1 MLRHKQQIQAIHP
14 VLEVPPLVLHRVA
27 HKETLVPLIKAAP
40 IPEAD
45 RARLIRD
52 PPRVAVGSRVLLRED
67 RVPAHIIRI
76 QDPVVEPLVVR
87 MLEPERVQ
95 APTGVVPCGMVAA
108 VVEQAPVE
116 AVLCGMVVP
125 VAALEQAAAH
135 VVVAEAVPCG
145 MVAAAQVPAAALEQV
160 LVQVQV
166 AAPVV
171 AAVPRVVAVVAVDP
185 AAEVVPETA
194 TALRKYYKS

>member
-67 RVPAHIIRI
+67 RVPA
-76 QDPVVEPLVVR
+76 
-87 MLEPERVQ
+87 
-95 APTGVVPCGMVAA
+95 PTGVVPCGMVAA

-125 VAALEQAAAH
+125 VAVLEQAAAH

-145 MVAAAQVPAAALEQV
+145 MVAAAQAAALEQV

>member
-67 RVPAHIIRI
+67 RVPAHIIKI

-95 APTGVVPCGMVAA
+95 APTGVVPCGMVAMVA
-108 VVEQAPVE
+108 VAEQAPAE

-125 VAALEQAAAH
+125 VAVLEQAAAQ

-160 LVQVQV
+160 LVQV

-171 AAVPRVVAVVAVDP
+171 ATVPRVVAVVAVDP